1 MCVISGVDV
10 DVCGE
15 LNRSK
20 ETQALVRLMRQ
31 RPAHLQAGPFYLSEH
46 WTRVLQTWMLLQ
58 SVSTDNLRE
67 REREEQAE
75 DVHNKPT
82 QHS

>member
-1 MCVISGVDV
+1 MCVISGGDV

-20 ETQALVRLMRQ
+20 ETQVLVRLMRQ

-46 WTRVLQTWMLLQ
+46 WTRLLQTWLLLQ
-58 SVSTDNLRE
+58 SASTENQRE
-67 REREEQAE
+67 REGQVE
-75 DVHNKPT
+75 DVDNKPA
-82 QHS
+82 QHP